1 MSCKNSDYR
10 ESLYMTKQPHGVMS
24 RRGAV
29 LQMLNHERTY
39 LRAAC
44 AIGCRGVNI
53 ADWPA

>member
-1 MSCKNSDYR
+1 
-10 ESLYMTKQPHGVMS
+10 MTKQPHGVMS